1 MPFAELQTD
10 LKKTD
15 DACKKI
21 KLAVANIAKNRSKF
35 AHVDDAELESRQA
48 AITELEKVSV
58 VFVTLLAAFSVCQS
72 ALSSAG
78 LKWYEGLCEW

>member
-1 MPFAELQTD
+1 VWGFKFRFAELQTD
-10 LKKTD
+10 LKKMD

-48 AITELEKVSV
+48 AITELEKVNV
-58 VFVTLLAAFSVCQS
+58 AVLLCN
-72 ALSSAG
+72 ALCCEPSSNFTRRT
-78 LKWYEGLCEW
+78 